1 MDNSDLQLDP
11 RTLLVKYLFP
21 ISNYLQL
28 MQLQPINTAETDLSI
43 PGNTLIEREYSVAVT
58 GDAFRWLVDFGNED
72 VLNKVRGRC
81 ADYFHFYR
89 ASN

>member
-1 MDNSDLQLDP
+1 
-11 RTLLVKYLFP
+11 
-21 ISNYLQL
+21 

-43 PGNTLIEREYSVAVT
+43 PQNAIAEREYSVAVT

-72 VLNKVRGRC
+72 VLNKVSRVCTRGLTISII
-81 ADYFHFYR
+81 YR